1 MQNITIKQSDISQGD
16 YYLIHTRNGA
26 EYDNAYVLAI
36 AEDAILID
44 CWNEVKD
51 RTDTFEILLK
61 DIIMITGFNDSQT
74 TIQHP

>member
-1 MQNITIKQSDISQGD
+1 MKEAKLHIEVGD
-16 YYLIHTRNGA
+16 YYLIHTKNGA

-36 AEDAILID
+36 AEDIVLID

-51 RTDTFEILLK
+51 RTDTFEVFFK
-61 DIIMITGFNDSQT
+61 DIIMIAGFNDSQI